1 MNPDAPSPDDAG
13 AADPGPDTGAEAGID
28 VDGLPVRLVFVA
40 GETEV
45 AVRDLQRLAPGY
57 VFDLR
62 QPVDRHV
69 EVRANGRTV
78 ARGELVEVDGRVG
91 VRVLECTPAP

>member
-1 MNPDAPSPDDAG
+1 MNPDEPRPDDAG
-13 AADPGPDTGAEAGID
+13 VEDPEPGAAPDAGID
-28 VDGLPVRLVFVA
+28 VHGLPVRLVFVA